1 MKLLIIF
8 VGFYLAAAPA
18 VVFGNLGDNELKI
31 SQTYGN
37 PTGEQKLSQSLLERQ
52 YLFNGLAITVIF
64 LNGTS
69 QYETYKKA
77 DGAPLT
83 ADQIGKILEANANR
97 LAWTPKASLAQ
108 NTREWLIAGPKP
120 VSSETSSDPTV
131 FAVSGRT
138 PPSKGEKLIAV
149 DVLQADD
156 DSSLAPS
163 APPVL
168 RRAVYKCAGTN
179 NVLAVF
185 TSAYENVSRHELPQ
199 KNPLPVPDK

>member
-8 VGFYLAAAPA
+8 VGFYLAVAPA

-31 SQTYGN
+31 SQAYGN
-37 PTGEQKLSQSLLERQ
+37 PTGEQALSQSLLERQ
-52 YLFNGLAITVIF
+52 YLFNGMAITVIF

-77 DGAPLT
+77 DGAPL
-83 ADQIGKILEANANR
+83 ADDQIGKILEANANR
-97 LAWTPKASLAQ
+97 LIWTPKASPAQ

-138 PPSKGEKLIAV
+138 PPSKDEKLIAV
-149 DVLQADD
+149 DVRHADG
-156 DSSLAPS
+156 DSSAPS

-185 TSAYENVSRHELPQ
+185 TAAYENISRHELPQ